1 MQPLLLLHGRL
12 LIMSQ
17 HAFLCIYNARTALQ
31 ALRGCLRW
39 SHPQSMLLASF
50 PAWRCVLVLRFC
62 TWHVLSILPCCSL
75 PFSRCCTL
83 LLLCP
88 CPSAQRSQLFADG
101 PDSIMWQLLF
111 GQKYAR
117 LPQPKAEDNA
127 FLPGAMHGSRHWSKK
142 SSNQMRHE
150 RRYGL
155 PTVFFFSNSSHPWHT
170 DRRFGVWR
178 CHCCKWTCNEPSWK
192 VAWKE
197 GGCSRK
203 PWACHRGWEHGPG
216 PFPNYAIEY

>member
-75 PFSRCCTL
+75 PFSHCCTL

-88 CPSAQRSQLFADG
+88 CPSAQCSQLFADG

-127 FLPGAMHGSRHWSKK
+127 FFLVQCMEAGTEVKKAVTKWDMKGDMAFLQCFSFLIAATPGTRT
-142 SSNQMRHE
+142 E
-150 RRYGL
+150 GL
-155 PTVFFFSNSSHPWHT
+155 VCG
-170 DRRFGVWR
+170 DAIAA
-178 CHCCKWTCNEPSWK
+178 NEHVMSQAEK
-192 VAWKE
+192 
-197 GGCSRK
+197 
-203 PWACHRGWEHGPG
+203 
-216 PFPNYAIEY
+216 